1 LHVFQT
7 LSDSNNENS
16 ITHPLRG
23 AINPKTGRLE
33 VVYVDLEQVYPNTN
47 DPTAAENSFEELRAR
62 HRGWLDYDWAAIRRE
77 KQEQIRKENE
87 AIAASKAQKAKPL
100 PLAPK
105 KVMEQVPKPQTV
117 PLKGGIEDNL
127 VLNDENQPPSQA
139 ELEQAKAAKKA
150 RREERANRT
159 RKIQVM
165 EVREIKAETQTSK
178 LSRSDQSS
186 QQDELNFCSTNKP

>member
-7 LSDSNNENS
+7 LSDSNNEHS
-16 ITHPLRG
+16 TPHPLRG

-33 VVYVDLEQVYPNTN
+33 VVYVDLEQVYPNAN

-62 HRGWLDYDWAAIRRE
+62 HRGWLDHDWAAIRRE
-77 KQEQIRKENE
+77 KQEQLRKEND
-87 AIAASKAQKAKPL
+87 ALAVSKAEKARPV

-105 KVMEQVPKPQTV
+105 KVVEQASKPQTV
-117 PLKGGIEDNL
+117 PLKGGIEDDL

-165 EVREIKAETQTSK
+165 EVREVKAETQTSK
-178 LSRSDQSS
+178 LPHYHQRSE
-186 QQDELNFCSTNKP
+186 QDDLIFGSTNKS